1 MKKAEKLKCNLP
13 NKSKTSNSITMAYQ
27 KLSLW
32 PQLLAGM
39 QVRQIIPKDLSNPTI
54 GTASISPHL
63 RRHKRNQTYMPS
75 PSEIQ
80 AMLPLFFQLLFFA
93 VAGALLVGVFF
104 SIVGWFFRNAIIIM
118 IIVALLFAINYGYID
133 LTKLFGAVNYDNASI
148 TSLLQQ

>member
-1 MKKAEKLKCNLP
+1 
-13 NKSKTSNSITMAYQ
+13 
-27 KLSLW
+27 
-32 PQLLAGM
+32 
-39 QVRQIIPKDLSNPTI
+39 
-54 GTASISPHL
+54 
-63 RRHKRNQTYMPS
+63 MPS